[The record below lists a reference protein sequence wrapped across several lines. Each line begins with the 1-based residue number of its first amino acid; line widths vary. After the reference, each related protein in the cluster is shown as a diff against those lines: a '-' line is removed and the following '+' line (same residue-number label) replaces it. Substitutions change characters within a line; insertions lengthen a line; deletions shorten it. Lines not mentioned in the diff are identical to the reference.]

1 MYLYNPI
8 MWSDLI
14 SITCVPDNYQWWI
27 QPDTQIDLWL
37 IMTGWQTCSL
47 IKRNFQSSHTLFPV
61 AVTKGMRRWKRCLS
75 HFRLLCICW
84 LPIRKWPF
92 PGRRAL
98 GGPICGRWEVRL
110 AFNQGGRHLGPGLAG
125 SDQLH
130 TGSKKS
136 DLLHILDPKIWPVA
150 QWNPVWIQKSA
161 QLCVTLHWLTL
172 HQWAERIWL

>member
-1 MYLYNPI
+1 

-47 IKRNFQSSHTLFPV
+47 IKRNFQSSHTLFLV

-75 HFRLLCICW
+75 HFRLLCSCW

-125 SDQLH
+125 SDQLL
-130 TGSKKS
+130 TGSKNLTS
-136 DLLHILDPKIWPVA
+136 CILDLKICSCILDPKIWPVA
-150 QWNPVWIQKSA
+150 HWIQKSD
-161 QLCVTLHWLTL
+161 QLSLSHSIGSLL
-172 HQWAERIWL
+172 ERIWL